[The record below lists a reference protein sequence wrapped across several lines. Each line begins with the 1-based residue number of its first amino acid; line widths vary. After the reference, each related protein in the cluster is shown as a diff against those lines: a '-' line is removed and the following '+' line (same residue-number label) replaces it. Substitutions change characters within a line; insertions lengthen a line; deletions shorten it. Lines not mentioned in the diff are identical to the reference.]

1 MAVSDG
7 ILQGLMADLAADA
20 AKMAAGETVSRDV
33 EQRAIGRIGLMV
45 CEFAKMFW
53 TEEELRQIVYAA
65 IAERIASHAAACA
78 QIRAGEGCA
87 AAGEGGASGAPVLFP
102 CTVWGRVWLLL
113 DRHFNSL
120 WWGFVLLCL
129 GLGVNRVVD
138 AVLSVLRAVGVGGA
152 GALPG

>member
-65 IAERIASHAAACA
+65 ITERIASHAAACA